1 MPTAESLTKFS
12 LSEYEERIV
21 EVLDAEIAQKIQRTG
36 IVELSRKVSGEFIIK
51 ADSKVGFISVQGVQ
65 VNVAPRFPIYNI
77 FYFLGLLEEMKLDSE
92 KVQISESNDFLTV
105 LFQSFI
111 HSVTSSTR
119 KGLISGYV
127 NREDSL
133 QVLRGRIDFSRQL
146 KRNPGNYFPFEVTLD
161 DFIEDVSENQILKK
175 ALHVSLKYGLQNRN
189 LRNQAQNLLFNFKDV
204 SDISEVPAWNNSR
217 LNSHYW
223 NALRLAELIIS
234 GNGFHENTGD
244 VQINGFS
251 IDMYKVFEDFVAKQL
266 TERINSSDNQIV
278 TQKSLL
284 LDIGGIYREK
294 PDVIWYRKGKPFQVL
309 DTKYKK
315 PEGETEQR
323 DYLNDLRQVI
333 SYASLLGL
341 KEAHIVYGVA
351 DNARSIETRQEGIT
365 VYTHGLDLGRSPSQI
380 EEQLDL
386 LVKKLNVRA

>member
-1 MPTAESLTKFS
+1 MPSTETCTIFS

-21 EVLDAEIAQKIQRTG
+21 EVLDPEIAQKIQRTG
-36 IVELSRKVSGEFIIK
+36 IVELSRKVSGEFVIK

-92 KVQISESNDFLTV
+92 RVQISESNDFLTV

-111 HSVTSSTR
+111 HSVASSTR

-133 QVLRGRIDFSRQL
+133 QVLRGRIDFSRQV
-146 KRNPGNYFPFEVTLD
+146 KRSPGNYFPFEVTFD
-161 DFIEDVSENQILKK
+161 DFVDDVPENQILKK
-175 ALHVSLKYGLQNRN
+175 ALRISLKYGLQNRS

-204 SDISEVPAWNNSR
+204 SEISQVPTWNKSR

-234 GNGFHENTGD
+234 GNGFHETTGD
-244 VQINGFS
+244 IQINGFS

-266 TERINSSDNQIV
+266 AERINSSDDLV
-278 TQKSLL
+278 ATQRSLS

-309 DTKYKK
+309 DTKYKQ
-315 PEGETEQR
+315 PEGETQQR
-323 DYLNDLRQVI
+323 DSLNDLRQVI

-351 DNARSIETRQEGIT
+351 GNARSIETRQEGIT
-365 VYTHGLDLGRSPSQI
+365 VYTHGLDLGGTPSQI

-386 LVKKLNVRA
+386 LVSNLSA

>member
-1 MPTAESLTKFS
+1 
-12 LSEYEERIV
+12 
-21 EVLDAEIAQKIQRTG
+21 
-36 IVELSRKVSGEFIIK
+36 
-51 ADSKVGFISVQGVQ
+51 
-65 VNVAPRFPIYNI
+65 
-77 FYFLGLLEEMKLDSE
+77 
-92 KVQISESNDFLTV
+92 
-105 LFQSFI
+105 
-111 HSVTSSTR
+111 
-119 KGLISGYV
+119 
-127 NREDSL
+127 
-133 QVLRGRIDFSRQL
+133 
-146 KRNPGNYFPFEVTLD
+146 
-161 DFIEDVSENQILKK
+161 
-175 ALHVSLKYGLQNRN
+175 
-189 LRNQAQNLLFNFKDV
+189 
-204 SDISEVPAWNNSR
+204 
-217 LNSHYW
+217 
-223 NALRLAELIIS
+223 
-234 GNGFHENTGD
+234 
-244 VQINGFS
+244 
-251 IDMYKVFEDFVAKQL
+251 MYKVFEDFVAKQL

-323 DYLNDLRQVI
+323 DSLNDLRQVI